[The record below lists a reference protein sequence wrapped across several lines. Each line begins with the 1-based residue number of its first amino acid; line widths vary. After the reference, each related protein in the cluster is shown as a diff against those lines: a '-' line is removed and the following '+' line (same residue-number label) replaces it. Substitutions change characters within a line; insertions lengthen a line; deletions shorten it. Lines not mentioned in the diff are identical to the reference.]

1 MSFLACSAVEFI
13 SKWKHSFFL
22 AMEINAGMSFL
33 EMHHLKNTT
42 VMNRRYTL
50 KIFTSLILALEK

>member
-1 MSFLACSAVEFI
+1 
-13 SKWKHSFFL
+13 
-22 AMEINAGMSFL
+22 MEINAGMSFL